1 MPFKSPNYD
10 TLTETK
16 ETQTTSELLE
26 YLSTVNPDSAE
37 YVTYLLSN
45 LDTTKIKDSS
55 KDVNDKLTRVNEKI
69 LEVLKRIQADMRDEQ
84 DTSIKHIPELDG
96 VVKTTDGNQ
105 VAQGAAP
112 TIDNSY
118 SSFSPLDLLDFD
130 YDRRERDRVVR
141 DQTNKDGG
149 KDNGSKSKTRGG
161 KFKRLLGK
169 IGDIFSSSGKV
180 DTKPNIDTKP
190 KVPDIGS
197 STKPTQTTARSA
209 KDALPE
215 LKKPD
220 IPKPVESSVLK
231 SGKAA
236 LRGAGAV
243 AGKAVPALGAALAVA
258 EGAMAYS
265 QAENTAE
272 RVDAIAENAGAAAG
286 AAIGA
291 VIGSF
296 IPIPV
301 VGTMLG
307 ALAGE
312 WLGRKAGSLIGN
324 LIKDPEDSI
333 PDKIKAQG
341 IPAQLEY
348 IDAQLIPKIL
358 ALDNLSEEE
367 KKKQV
372 KELEDYK
379 EELAYK
385 LTPKGRQETLVEQ
398 LEERGVIDTNVLG
411 SDEVLKWD
419 EIKRLEAS
427 DLEILKN
434 HRGFNQ
440 TDRLRIEEILNT
452 KKPEEI
458 DENKETMLQ
467 GLDAAIEQQ
476 NQAVQK
482 ALASGD
488 EEEIKE
494 TQEKLEEL
502 KSTKAKLLKTNTQ
515 RNATRVT
522 VVRAPDTYTDSIAD
536 TTSNV
541 PTVVTTSSL
550 APTVDN
556 MPQVQ
561 FNPTAEGGDHGFR
574 DQVAQGTNQRGSERA
589 TKVAEYATKQ
599 AVSTSQGKCALY
611 IRKALQFGGNFQFT
625 PQGSAYLYNNV
636 LPGLGFKAFPASEP
650 AKIGDVIVYGRTSQ
664 HQHGHIQVWNGKNW
678 VSDFVQ
684 RRAVPYTDGYDPSQ
698 SITLYRYTEVLG
710 EVQNEK
716 DVNLLEDTK
725 PDLEAVNTLASTE
738 EGSQSV
744 DNVATE
750 VEPMTDQAEDRIDLI
765 EDQVAQATNVLAAQS
780 TQSAQQVSVLSTQV
794 NAQVTSP
801 TSSTLNDAFDDAY

>member
-16 ETQTTSELLE
+16 EAQTTSELLE

-45 LDTTKIKDSS
+45 LDTTKIKDTS

-96 VVKTTDGNQ
+96 VVKTTGGAQ
-105 VAQGAAP
+105 AVQGAVP

-118 SSFSPLDLLDFD
+118 SSFNPLDLLDFD

-141 DQTNKDGG
+141 DQTNKDS
-149 KDNGSKSKTRGG
+149 GSKRGGRGG
-161 KFKRLLGK
+161 KFRRLLGK
-169 IGDIFSSSGKV
+169 IGDIFSSSGK
-180 DTKPNIDTKP
+180 PDTKP

-312 WLGRKAGSLIGN
+312 WLGRKAGSLIGD
-324 LIKDPEDSI
+324 LVKDPEDSI

-348 IDAQLIPKIL
+348 IDTQLIPKIL

-379 EELAYK
+379 EELACK
-385 LTPKGRQETLVEQ
+385 LTPKGKQETLVEQ

-452 KKPEEI
+452 KEPEEI

-482 ALASGD
+482 ALASGN

-502 KSTKAKLLKTNTQ
+502 KNTKAKLLKTNTQ

-541 PTVVTTSSL
+541 PTATVVTTSSF
-550 APTVDN
+550 AQNVDS
-556 MPQVQ
+556 MSQVQ

-684 RRAVPYTDGYDPSQ
+684 RRAVPYTDGYDPTQ

-738 EGSQSV
+738 ESGQNI

-750 VEPMTDQAEDRIDLI
+750 VEPLTDQAEDRIDLI

-794 NAQVTSP
+794 NAQATSP